1 MQTSHIQITQTDYN
15 KLQKLLREF
24 PMTGPQDKSCREAL
38 RQELERADII
48 PSDEISPD
56 VVTLNSRVRL
66 RDLDEDE
73 TMEFTIVLPEEADA
87 QSGRISILAPL
98 GTAMLGYRA
107 GDDFEWNV
115 PGGHCRFHVEE
126 VLFQPETANRAA

>member
-1 MQTSHIQITQTDYN
+1 MPTSQIQITQSDYT
-15 KLQKLLREF
+15 KLQKLLRDH
-24 PMTGPQDKSCREAL
+24 PVTGPQDKGCREAL
-38 RQELERADII
+38 RQELERAEIV

-56 VVTLNSRVRL
+56 VVTLHSRVRL

-107 GDDFEWNV
+107 GDSFEWDM
-115 PGGHCRFHVEE
+115 PGGHGHYRIEE
-126 VLFQPETANRAA
+126 ILFQPEAAMQPS

>member
-1 MQTSHIQITQTDYN
+1 MQTSHIQITQSDYN

-24 PMTGPQDKSCREAL
+24 PMNGPQDKNCGEAL
-38 RQELERADII
+38 RHELERADII

-87 QSGRISILAPL
+87 QTGRISILAPL

-115 PGGHCRFHVEE
+115 PGGHCRFRVEE
-126 VLFQPETANRAA
+126 ILFQPEANREA